1 MHFAAAAMSA
11 LLLTTPAQWRADI
24 DYLASELPKR
34 HPNPFHDTT
43 QAAFNAQLAALKAK
57 VDGMSDVDVALA
69 LQQAVASLDDAHT
82 EVDTRIGANLY
93 FPLRFDV
100 FDDGIFVVK
109 TAPELGAARRATL
122 VPGEMGRQAQASTAI
137 FGAINASSEWP
148 LHLQKGSQNY
158 WFTWDAAR
166 GLLYIKY
173 NLCSDSA
180 PSFASM
186 VRDVFAIADAQ
197 TVQRFVVD
205 LRNNPGGNSQVVQ
218 PLIDALR
225 ARPAWRGRLYAIIN
239 RRTISSGLLAALDLR
254 NAGAVLAGEPT
265 GGKPNSYGDQRSFQ
279 LPNSRL
285 TVFHSTKYFDLVPGD
300 PPALAPDIAVTITSN
315 DFFARRDPVL

>member
-1 MHFAAAAMSA
+1 VA
-11 LLLTTPAQWRADI
+11 PGPRA
-24 DYLASELPKR
+24 
-34 HPNPFHDTT
+34 HGH
-43 QAAFNAQLAALKAK
+43 
-57 VDGMSDVDVALA
+57 VA
-69 LQQAVASLDDAHT
+69 
-82 EVDTRIGANLY
+82 R
-93 FPLRFDV
+93 R
-100 FDDGIFVVK
+100 
-109 TAPELGAARRATL
+109 GAAVHRRDGGGGYGAFD
-122 VPGEMGRQAQASTAI
+122 AS
-137 FGAINASSEWP
+137 NDWP
-148 LHLQKGSQNY
+148 LYLQKGSQNY

-173 NLCSDSA
+173 NLCSDGT

-225 ARPAWRGRLYAIIN
+225 QRPALRGRLYAIVN
-239 RRTISSGLLAALDLR
+239 RRTISSGLLAALDLQS
-254 NAGAVLAGEPT
+254 AGAILAGEPT

-300 PPALAPDIAVTITSN
+300 PPALAPDLQVSITSAA
-315 DFFARRDPVL
+315 FFARRDPVLDAILGVARAAVTVPARRRASVPPSPRVCP